1 VTGDGQV
8 LEDKGYIVR
17 RVMDVPPV
25 PCPCGQSIR
34 AITGGDNDLA
44 SIHVVTISRDSRLHY
59 HKELT
64 EFYYVLEG
72 EGQMQLNDDLI
83 KLEPYT
89 LVMIKPMTRHVARGN
104 LKILNIVVPPFKE
117 EDEFVVE
124 ELRG

>member
-1 VTGDGQV
+1 V

-17 RVMDVPPV
+17 RVTDVQPV
-25 PCPCGQSIR
+25 PCPCGQSVR
-34 AITGGDNDLA
+34 AITGDDNDLA
-44 SIHVVTISRDSRLHY
+44 SIHVVNISKDSRLHY

-83 KLEPYT
+83 KLEPHT
-89 LVMIKPMTRHVARGN
+89 LVMVEPMTRHVARGN
-104 LKILNIVVPPFKE
+104 LKILNVVVPPFSE

-124 ELRG
+124 EPGG